1 MTTRSVT
8 KWCVLGAV
16 AAGSIFASTAS
27 AGFVFNTTRHFIMS
41 PRSGGFFEIGDL
53 FFTDGL
59 AGFLSY
65 VPDTEDDPTI
75 SPLDLPF
82 YKYSFFGE
90 VVATGNNSVVYG
102 GFYSIVIDLY
112 PYGIPDFDV
121 SYGQFAIVADY
132 NQPGRAVLSG
142 VLNQLEGPSDPSIFD
157 LSYGGNVITYSGVY
171 VETDP
176 GVGGQI
182 EGFFRQDSIP
192 SPGTALTMGGMLC
205 LSVFRR
211 RRR

>member
-1 MTTRSVT
+1 MTARSL
-8 KWCVLGAV
+8 KLFCMAGAV
-16 AAGSIFASTAS
+16 AAGALCASTAS
-27 AGFVFNTTRHFIMS
+27 AGFVFQTSRHFVMT
-41 PRSGGFFEIGDL
+41 PRSGGFFDVGDL

-65 VPDTEDDPTI
+65 VPDTADDPNI
-75 SPLDLPF
+75 NPADLPY

-102 GFYSIVIDLY
+102 GFYSIVIDLL

-121 SYGQFAIVADY
+121 SYGQFAIVADF

-157 LSYGGNVITYSGVY
+157 LSYGGNPITYSGIY
-171 VETDP
+171 IETDP

-182 EGFFRQDSIP
+182 EGIFRQDAIP
-192 SPGTALTMGGMLC
+192 SPGSALTLGGLLC
-205 LSVFRR
+205 MSLFRR
-211 RRR
+211 RR